1 MPFTSMPAV
10 WQLAVQDKYV
20 FKIAFILMVIT
31 PVLGPWKG
39 PWISQLCSL
48 SFTHIWYML
57 NWVEIGS
64 SVLKQKLEM
73 FNNLRTTKDER
84 RRTNQIAVEDVKF
97 EKEIDYKLNPKIEL
111 RQSLHTFRTIYN
123 NIYWVILKAIPLYIV
138 WTIILINGI

>member
-111 RQSLHTFRTIYN
+111 RQSHTHLEQYIIIFTELFLKLFLFTLFEQL
-123 NIYWVILKAIPLYIV
+123 YW
-138 WTIILINGI
+138 